1 MTFHVGQ
8 KVVCVDTADRLS
20 NITHHADGTPYQ
32 PIDFWLTKGA
42 IYTVRWCGIM
52 ADHDLYPPYLGVLLV
67 EINREDDRWLDSPFV
82 ASRFRPIVEKKTD
95 ISIFTA
101 MLNPNE
107 RVAPLVGDRTG
118 VSKKAE
124 VT

>member
-8 KVVCVDTADRLS
+8 KVVCVDDSPNRLGEECPVKRGPIYIVS
-20 NITHHADGTPYQ
+20 DVGMAWDG
-32 PIDFWLTKGA
+32 
-42 IYTVRWCGIM
+42 
-52 ADHDLYPPYLGVLLV
+52 PYLNIEGVRLARQYFGFAV
-67 EINREDDRWLDSPFV
+67 E
-82 ASRFRPIVEKKTD
+82 RFRPIVEKKTD

-124 VT
+124 VA